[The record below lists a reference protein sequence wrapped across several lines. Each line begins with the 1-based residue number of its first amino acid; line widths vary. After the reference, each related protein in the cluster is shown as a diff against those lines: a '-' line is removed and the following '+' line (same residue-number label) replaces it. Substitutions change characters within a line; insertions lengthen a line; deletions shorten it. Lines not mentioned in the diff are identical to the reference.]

1 MADTW
6 QTYPF
11 EFRGGLVS
19 NLSPLQ
25 HGLQAPGSARLL
37 RNFEP
42 SVEGGYRRI
51 LGFDKYSDTA
61 VPTFGNPVVQGSGQ
75 TGTTL
80 IVANLFIAPQD
91 GDTLTIAGVT
101 GTYTIAAAGVSYSSA
116 NKSATLTLTDSLDSS
131 PADKAAITFT
141 NDRGLIN
148 GLAAWENTVIAVRN
162 NNVYRSTG
170 SAWTRV
176 NVPSYG
182 TVLVNGGTQ
191 TGTSL
196 AIDGLTGI
204 PQPGDTFTIAGVEK
218 VYTVLTTPIVTTGGA
233 TLSINPSLD
242 TSPADNA
249 VITFLTAN
257 KTGSQKN
264 RFAKYRI
271 GTTEKIC
278 FVDSVSYPVLWD
290 NSVYRQLN
298 EAPADVQG
306 AEHVVWFKNHLFFA
320 KGDLLSFTSPYTDDD
335 FNPANGAG
343 NIAVGSKITGLTV
356 FRDQLII
363 FCENRIERLT
373 GNTLADFVK
382 QPITENIGCVETDT
396 IQEVGSDVMFL
407 GPDGLR
413 LLSGTDKFG
422 DFDLAV
428 VSKSIQKEATQF
440 IDASTS
446 FASVVIKKKSQYRIF
461 GFTSNITT
469 ANALGILGTQLA
481 GVEGTFFGWAE
492 LRGIRAYVADS
503 NYKNK
508 NETVVFANGD
518 GFVYEMENGN
528 SFDGANINASFA
540 TPYVPINDPR
550 VRKTFY
556 KLFLYTD
563 PEGAV
568 TVNTS
573 LKLDFDDMGTVQPD
587 SILLSNDT
595 GVVGFYGSPNSI
607 YGVTVYGNKLK
618 TLFETQVIGSG
629 FAVSLQFNSNG
640 TNPPFSLDAAT
651 LEFATHDRR

>member
-11 EFRGGLVS
+11 EFRGGLIS

-25 HGLQAPGSARLL
+25 HGIQAPGSARLL

-42 SVEGGYRRI
+42 SIEGGYRRI
-51 LGFDKYSDTA
+51 LGFDKYSSTL

-75 TGTTL
+75 TGSTL
-80 IVANLFIAPQD
+80 VIANLYIAPQD
-91 GDTLTIAGVT
+91 GDSFTIAGVT

-116 NKSATLTLTDSLDSS
+116 NKSATVTLTSSLNSS

-141 NDRGLIN
+141 NDRGLII
-148 GLAAWENTVIAVRN
+148 GLAAWEDAVIAVRN
-162 NNVYRSTG
+162 NNMYLSTG
-170 SAWTRV
+170 SAWTRL

-204 PQPGDTFTIAGVEK
+204 PQQGDTFTIAGVEK
-218 VYTVLTTPIVTTGGA
+218 VYTVLSTPTVTGGGA
-233 TLSINPSLD
+233 TVSINPALD
-242 TSPADNA
+242 SSPADNA

-257 KTGSQKN
+257 KTGGQKS

-278 FVDSVSYPVLWD
+278 FVDSVNYPVIWD
-290 NSVYRQLN
+290 KLVYSQLN
-298 EAPADVQG
+298 QAPTDVLG
-306 AEHVVWFKNHLFFA
+306 AEHIVWFKNQLFFA
-320 KGDLLSFTSPYTDDD
+320 KGDLLSFTSPYTDND

-343 NIAVGSKITGLTV
+343 SIAVGSKITGLTV
-356 FRDQLII
+356 FREQLII
-363 FCENRIERLT
+363 FCENKIERLT

-382 QPITENIGCVETDT
+382 QPITENIGCVESDT
-396 IQEVGSDVMFL
+396 IQEVGSDIMFL

-413 LLSGTDKFG
+413 LLSATDRLG
-422 DFDLAV
+422 DFNLAV
-428 VSKSIQKEATQF
+428 VSKTIQKETTQF
-440 IDASTS
+440 INASTS
-446 FASVVIKKKSQYRIF
+446 FASIVIKKKSQYRIF
-461 GFTSNITT
+461 GYKTSIG
-469 ANALGILGTQLA
+469 APSSLGLLGTQLI
-481 GVEGTFFGWAE
+481 GEEGITYNWAE

-508 NETVVFANGD
+508 NETIVFANGD
-518 GFVYEMENGN
+518 GFVYEMETGN
-528 SFDGANINASFA
+528 SFNGADINATFA

-550 VRKTFY
+550 IRKTFY
-556 KLFLYTD
+556 KMFLYTD
-563 PEGAV
+563 PAGSV
-568 TVNTS
+568 TINAS
-573 LKLDFDDMGTVQPD
+573 LKLDFDDTGTIQPT

-595 GVVGFYGSPNSI
+595 GVVGFYGSPVSI
-607 YGVTVYGNKLK
+607 YGVTLYGDKLK
-618 TLFETQVIGSG
+618 TLFESQLIGSG
-629 FAVSLQFNSNG
+629 FSVSLQFISNG
-640 TNPPFSLDAAT
+640 KNPPFSLDAAT